1 MPNYTTFSVLFFVR
15 KHHDETKKLFIY
27 ARITVDGK
35 RSEISLK
42 RSIPVNQWDASKGRA
57 RGTSP
62 KSRILNQYLD
72 QVYNKLLDC
81 HKQLS
86 SENKVIS
93 AQSIKARFYGK
104 DDQQKTLLE
113 LMDYHNSHMKNVLKP
128 GTLKNYYTTETYL
141 KEFLNKQMS
150 CNDINLRQINYR
162 FVTDFEQFL
171 RKYSARVSRKTCGNN
186 GTMKHLERLKKMLN
200 LAIKLEWL
208 MKNPF
213 DKFKFRFEKNERQ
226 YLTKRELQILETT
239 EFTRSSL
246 QKVKDIFVFSCYTG
260 LSYVDIKELT
270 IHRLVKGIDGSN
282 WIYTKREKTDEAV
295 KVPLLPQAE
304 LLLNKYRNQ
313 ITSDDYLFPVC
324 SNQKINKYLKEIMLQ
339 LKIKKT
345 ITFHSARHTFATTVT
360 LSNGV
365 PIETVSK
372 LLGHSKLSTTQIY
385 ARVIDSKISNDME
398 CLKKKLMN

>member
-15 KHHDETKKLFIY
+15 KHHNEIKKLFIY
-27 ARITVDGK
+27 ARVTVDGK

-42 RSIPVNQWDASKGRA
+42 RSISVNQWDASKGRA
-57 RGTSP
+57 RGTAP

-72 QVYNKLLDC
+72 QVYNKFLEC

-104 DDQQKTLLE
+104 DDHQKTLLE
-113 LMDYHNSHMKNVLKP
+113 LMSYHNSHMNNVLKP

-141 KEFLNKQMS
+141 KEFLNKKMS
-150 CNDINLRQINYR
+150 CNDIRLKQINYR

-171 RKYSARVSRKTCGNN
+171 RSYSTKVSRKTCGNN
-186 GTMKHLERLKKMLN
+186 GTMKHLERFKKMLN

-208 MKNPF
+208 LKNPF
-213 DKFKFRFEKNERQ
+213 DNFKFRFEKNERQ

-239 EFTRSSL
+239 EFNRSSL

-270 IHRLVKGIDGSN
+270 IHQLVKGIDGSN
-282 WIYTKREKTDEAV
+282 WIYTTREKTNETV
-295 KVPLLPQAE
+295 KVPLLHQAE
-304 LLLNKYRNQ
+304 ILLNKYRNH

-372 LLGHSKLSTTQIY
+372 LLGHTKLSTTQIY
-385 ARVIDSKISNDME
+385 ARVLENKLSEDMQA
-398 CLKKKLMN
+398 LKNKLSS